1 MALPITE
8 RIAELRKEI
17 AEIQSANRLASTS
30 LLPYQ
35 DLEAMKQKR
44 AERLQEI
51 MAELRTPAEW
61 KKAVTPRDSFLTFS
75 GKHSIATLSSLDY
88 FFHNNKGRQR
98 VGSSCAVRFFD
109 VEIGH
114 RANSWFGHPRVT
126 MRHCPGYKKSI
137 ANPVLVTQV
146 LREVRNDDY
155 VGSGKAAGF

>member
-35 DLEAMKQKR
+35 DLEAMKQRR

-61 KKAVTPRDSFLTFS
+61 KKAVTLGIRS
-75 GKHSIATLSSLDY
+75 
-88 FFHNNKGRQR
+88 
-98 VGSSCAVRFFD
+98 
-109 VEIGH
+109 
-114 RANSWFGHPRVT
+114 
-126 MRHCPGYKKSI
+126 
-137 ANPVLVTQV
+137 
-146 LREVRNDDY
+146 
-155 VGSGKAAGF
+155 